1 MEATKPSNP
10 VDKLEK
16 YDEHSLK
23 GTLFSVLAFVGGG
36 IVSFIVLLFVLYM
49 TRL

>member
-10 VDKLEK
+10 IDK

>member
-1 MEATKPSNP
+1 MEVTKPCNP

-23 GTLFSVLAFVGGG
+23 GTLFSVLVFVGGG
-36 IVSFIVLLFVLYM
+36 IVSFILLLFILYM